1 MPSQFS
7 TEVRIRFSECDPM
20 GYAHHSAYVVWFE
33 LARVEMLREWG
44 TPHAQFAKGE
54 AALVV
59 SELHLRYRAP
69 ARYDDMLRLT
79 ARVGRLTPARV
90 IVEQQA
96 FVGSRLVCE
105 ATATIACVRADG
117 NPRRVP
123 ESLHHAALAALGTAG

>member
-1 MPSQFS
+1 
-7 TEVRIRFSECDPM
+7 M

-33 LARVEMLREWG
+33 LARVEMLRAWG
-44 TPHAQFAKGE
+44 TPHAQFAAGE

-69 ARYDDMLRLT
+69 ARYDDLLRLT
-79 ARVGRLTPARV
+79 ARVDRLTPARV
-90 IVEQQA
+90 IIEQRA
-96 FVGSRLVCE
+96 FVGPRLVCQ

-123 ESLHHAALAALGTAG
+123 DALHSAALAAMGTGALAAMGTVALAGAGTAE